1 MRKEI
6 TLPETYEDIT
16 LNQFQRYDL
25 LNKREDLDELGY
37 NKRLIEIF
45 TDLKHREIGRIPHK
59 DYGDILKQIIEAM
72 NKEAKFQNR
81 FFIRDVEFGFI
92 PNLDKVSPD
101 EVEALSTGV
110 YVDGIANV
118 GDVQD
123 YHKLMAV
130 LFRPI
135 LTKRIKNNKLKRVFG
150 ASKYYEVKSL
160 DKFGNYEI
168 ESYKGTRKYEE
179 VMKLMPMHIVNGAF
193 VFFYHLSKELRE
205 HTQRYTNQVQA
216 KVDRLQ
222 TILKSGDGMRP
233 SAN

>member
-123 YHKLMAV
+123 YHKLMSV

-135 LTKRIKNNKLKRVFG
+135 TTK
-150 ASKYYEVKSL
+150 

-179 VMKLMPMHIVNGAF
+179 IMKLMPMHIVNGAF

-222 TILKSGDGMRP
+222 TILKSGDGMQP